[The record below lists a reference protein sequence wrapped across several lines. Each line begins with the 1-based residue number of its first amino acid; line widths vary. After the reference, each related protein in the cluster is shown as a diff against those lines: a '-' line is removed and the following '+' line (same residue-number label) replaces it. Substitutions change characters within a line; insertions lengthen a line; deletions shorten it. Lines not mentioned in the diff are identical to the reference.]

1 MITVV
6 GPFVRVRRASIYR
19 PNSYERVQLHL
30 SDVTRLNSFDFLWL
44 KCLYKIKIS
53 SLISNFFVILAYV
66 YLLFIKW
73 TVSVITAINVSTVE
87 LHLSGLIWTASH
99 RDMQNIQRIGFFL
112 KKKSHI
118 GSLNFACYCLQHVP
132 ASKPLDRAWFAVLEA
147 ITLYCTW
154 SDNRQFQGK
163 VVL

>member
-99 RDMQNIQRIGFFL
+99 RDMQKIRIIGFVFENRL
-112 KKKSHI
+112 HWEFEVRPLWYTVCTRVKTFRPHLIWSSRSH
-118 GSLNFACYCLQHVP
+118 NT
-132 ASKPLDRAWFAVLEA
+132 VLYL
-147 ITLYCTW
+147 I
-154 SDNRQFQGK
+154 R
-163 VVL
+163 